1 MKALQRCCLRA
12 DAPLSALLAA
22 LLPSLAHAQ
31 YGVDFPMPVGAVS
44 RHTLQIHSYFM
55 IIITVL
61 FIVVLGI
68 TIYSMFEHRKSAGQR
83 PAKFAGPTGTVQW
96 LWAMVPFAILLFIDY
111 ILIGIHFSS

>member
-1 MKALQRCCLRA
+1 M
-12 DAPLSALLAA
+12 
-22 LLPSLAHAQ
+22 
-31 YGVDFPMPVGAVS
+31 DFPMPVGAVS